1 LANPP
6 FKIGEFRR
14 LLKNKNNF
22 ANLLGLAIVGQL
34 NSLSCKGDLMRQT
47 AGTTSNA
54 LPADIRNATE
64 IPQAQSQA
72 ILPRRY
78 QRGAFNV
85 PVCIQQGSQQTHGE
99 TVDFTPGGLRLLCRT
114 IPALTPGSAL
124 NLTFQFG
131 ETCNLTTAAQVAYC
145 LEPSADEMCAVGIR
159 FAGLRDWEQTI
170 VLSALKEL
178 SESDQ
183 SRRASL
189 ITLHVSEN
197 TVAHEAAS
205 LVTGTPPPAIEL
217 RRHRRAPVTIPGT
230 LTLDGHAHDFHACDI
245 GADGMGL
252 TADVGLAAK
261 TPVVIQWRFNG
272 NVHHDI
278 AGQVVYSQPHTDIAG
293 ARFAIGITFLG
304 RREWETNTLA
314 AAAERLLAH
323 PEDQAG
329 STLAISVAGNALSLE
344 QKKFYCRSRQPLAGE
359 LGTLRTATRHAAK
372 IVGWGAYV
380 PPNELTNDDVNA
392 ILKVKGEATG
402 FADIVGRLTGI
413 KARRYAGSAM
423 LPSDLAVEASRQALQ
438 RAGID
443 PKEVDVIISCG
454 VARDVEEPATAYII
468 QEKLGADRAYC
479 FDLVNA
485 CNGFI
490 SALDVLDAF
499 IASGRCKTGLVA
511 VGDILSQYVTWD
523 AKSPNDLHMSSMSYT
538 FGDAGGAAV
547 LTHRSDTDTQG
558 LHGSWFLSDGSYWKV
573 AVIPLID
580 QKARYFKSNASN
592 IERAALEHV
601 PGGVEEVMQ
610 FLGWTVEDIKL
621 VIPHQVSSQIIED
634 LFYKRLRMPPEK
646 VLWSFPRHG
655 NVGAASMPV
664 ALCHAIDAGLA
675 SPGDKILLVGGSGGF
690 GAGVL
695 GLTL

>member
-1 LANPP
+1 MQPTAAT
-6 FKIGEFRR
+6 IS
-14 LLKNKNNF
+14 
-22 ANLLGLAIVGQL
+22 
-34 NSLSCKGDLMRQT
+34 NS
-47 AGTTSNA
+47 
-54 LPADIRNATE
+54 LPADIAKNAAGAPTTQ
-64 IPQAQSQA
+64 PRTHQ
-72 ILPRRY
+72 PRRY
-78 QRGAFNV
+78 QRGAFSV
-85 PVCIQQGSQQTHGE
+85 PVCIQQGAHQTHGE
-99 TVDFTPGGLRLLCRT
+99 TLDFTPGGLRLLCRNT
-114 IPALTPGSAL
+114 PALTQGSAL

-131 ETCNLTTAAQVAYC
+131 QTCNLNAAAQVAYC
-145 LEPSADEMCAVGIR
+145 LASSHDKTHTLGIR

-183 SRRASL
+183 SRQASL
-189 ITLHVSEN
+189 ITIHVGESSL
-197 TVAHEAAS
+197 AHEAVS
-205 LVTGTPPPAIEL
+205 LAAETLPPAVEL
-217 RRHRRAPVTIPGT
+217 RRCPRALARIPAR
-230 LTLDGHAHDFHACDI
+230 LTVDGQVYDFSTRNI
-245 GADGMGL
+245 GADGMQ
-252 TADVGLAAK
+252 LAANIDLAAN
-261 TPVVIQWRFNG
+261 TPLVVQWHFNG
-272 NVHHDI
+272 HVHYDI
-278 AGQVVYSQPHTDIAG
+278 AGQVVYNNRCEGAFDGPQGVGIA
-293 ARFAIGITFLG
+293 FLG
-304 RREWETNTLA
+304 RREWERKMLA
-314 AAAERLLAH
+314 AAAERLLTH

-329 STLAISVAGNALSLE
+329 SSIAISVAGHALSLG
-344 QKKFYCRSRQPLAGE
+344 QKKFYCRSRQPAADK
-359 LGTLRTATRHAAK
+359 LGMLRTATSHAAK
-372 IVGWGAYV
+372 IAGWGAYV
-380 PPNELTNDDVNA
+380 PPNELNNTDVNS
-392 ILKVKGEATG
+392 ILKVKGDSTG

-413 KARRYAGSAM
+413 KTRRYAGSAM
-423 LPSDLAVEASRQALQ
+423 LPSDLAVEAGRQALA
-438 RAGID
+438 RAGVD
-443 PKEVDVIISCG
+443 PRDLDVIISCG

-490 SALDVLDAF
+490 SALDVLDSF
-499 IASGRCKTGLVA
+499 IASGRCRTGLVA

-523 AKSPNDLHMSSMSYT
+523 AKSPNDLHMSSMGYT

-547 LTHRSDTDTQG
+547 LTRRDTNSQG

-601 PGGVEEVMQ
+601 PGGVEEVMT

-646 VLWSFPRHG
+646 IYWSFPHHG

-664 ALCHAIDAGLA
+664 ALCHAMEAGLA
-675 SPGDKILLVGGSGGF
+675 APGDKILLVGGSGGF
-690 GAGVL
+690 GAGVI

>member
-1 LANPP
+1 
-6 FKIGEFRR
+6 
-14 LLKNKNNF
+14 
-22 ANLLGLAIVGQL
+22 
-34 NSLSCKGDLMRQT
+34 MRPT
-47 AGTTSNA
+47 VGTTSNA
-54 LPADIRNATE
+54 LPLDIKNPAE
-64 IPQAQSQA
+64 APQAQPRSIQ
-72 ILPRRY
+72 PRRY
-78 QRGAFNV
+78 QRNAFSV
-85 PVCIQQGSQQTHGE
+85 PVCIQQGLQQTHGE
-99 TVDFTPGGLRLLCRT
+99 TLDFTPGGFRLFCRNA
-114 IPALTPGSAL
+114 PVLAPGSAL

-145 LEPSADEMCAVGIR
+145 LESSNDKTHTMGIR
-159 FAGLRDWEQTI
+159 FAGMRDWEQTI

-183 SRRASL
+183 SRQTSL
-189 ITLHVSEN
+189 ITLHVGEN
-197 TVAHEAAS
+197 TVAHEAVA
-205 LVTGTPPPAIEL
+205 LATGTLPSATEL
-217 RRHRRAPVTIPGT
+217 RRCQRALARIPVK
-230 LTLDGHAHDFHACDI
+230 LTLDGHVYDAHTRDI
-245 GADGMGL
+245 GADGMQL
-252 TADVGLAAK
+252 TANVELTAK
-261 TPVVIQWRFNG
+261 APLVIQWRFNG

-278 AGQVVYSQPHTDIAG
+278 AGQVVYSKPHDDTPDG
-293 ARFAIGITFLG
+293 QYGIGITFIG
-304 RREWETNTLA
+304 RREWEIKTLA
-314 AAAERLLAH
+314 AAAERLLTH

-329 STLAISVAGNALSLE
+329 STLTIALASHALSLG
-344 QKKFYCRSRQPLAGE
+344 QKKFYCRSRQPFTGK
-359 LGTLRTATRHAAK
+359 LGMLRTATPHAAK

-392 ILKVKGEATG
+392 ILKVKGNTTS

-413 KARRYAGSAM
+413 KTRRYAGSAM
-423 LPSDLAVEASRQALQ
+423 LPSDLAVNASRQALN

-443 PKEVDVIISCG
+443 PKDVDVIISCG

-499 IASGRCKTGLVA
+499 IASGRCKIGLVA
-511 VGDILSQYVTWD
+511 VGDILSQYITWD
-523 AKSPNDLHMSSMSYT
+523 TKSPNDLHMSSMGYT

-547 LTHRSDTDTQG
+547 LTGRSDTDTQG

-601 PGGVEEVMQ
+601 PGGVEEVMK

-646 VLWSFPRHG
+646 VFWSFPHHG

-664 ALCHAIDAGLA
+664 ALCQAIDAGLA
-675 SPGDKILLVGGSGGF
+675 APGDKILLVGGSGGF

>member
-1 LANPP
+1 
-6 FKIGEFRR
+6 
-14 LLKNKNNF
+14 
-22 ANLLGLAIVGQL
+22 
-34 NSLSCKGDLMRQT
+34 MRP
-47 AGTTSNA
+47 GSDTTSRA
-54 LPADIRNATE
+54 LPADTKNIAAASPAPAPPR
-64 IPQAQSQA
+64 A
-72 ILPRRY
+72 IQPRRY
-78 QRGAFNV
+78 QRGAFSV
-85 PVCIQQGSQQTHGE
+85 SVCIQQGTHQIYGE
-99 TVDFTPGGLRLLCRT
+99 TLDFTPGGLRLLCRNT
-114 IPALTPGSAL
+114 PALAPGSAL
-124 NLTFQFG
+124 NLTLQFG
-131 ETCNLTTAAQVAYC
+131 QTCNLNTVAQVAYC
-145 LEPSADEMCAVGIR
+145 LESFQDKTHIMGIR

-183 SRRASL
+183 SRQASL
-189 ITLHVSEN
+189 ITMHISESAL
-197 TVAHEAAS
+197 AHEAVVLANETLPS
-205 LVTGTPPPAIEL
+205 AIEL
-217 RRHRRAPVTIPGT
+217 RRCQRAPARIPVT
-230 LTLDGHAHDFHACDI
+230 LTMNGRVYDLHTRNI
-245 GADGMGL
+245 GAGGMQL
-252 TADVGLAAK
+252 TAGVDLTVRMPL
-261 TPVVIQWRFNG
+261 VVRWRFNG

-278 AGQVVYSQPHTDIAG
+278 AAQVVYSRKIDG
-293 ARFAIGITFLG
+293 AANDQYETGISFLG
-304 RREWETNTLA
+304 RREWEARTLA
-314 AAAERLLAH
+314 AAAERLLTH

-329 STLAISVAGNALSLE
+329 SALAISVASNALSLE
-344 QKKFYCRSRQPLAGE
+344 QKKFYGRSRQPLAGE
-359 LGTLRTATRHAAK
+359 LGTLRTTTPHAAK

-380 PPNELTNDDVNA
+380 PPNELKNDAINA
-392 ILKVKGEATG
+392 ILKVKGDATS
-402 FADIVGRLTGI
+402 FADIVDRLTGI
-413 KARRYAGSAM
+413 KTRRYAGSAM
-423 LPSDLAVEASRQALQ
+423 LPSDLAVEASRQALN
-438 RAGID
+438 RAGISPRD
-443 PKEVDVIISCG
+443 VDVIISCG

-499 IASGRCKTGLVA
+499 IASGRCNTGLVA

-547 LTHRSDTDTQG
+547 LTRRNETDTQG
-558 LHGSWFLSDGSYWKV
+558 LQGSWFLSDGSYWKV

-601 PGGVEEVMQ
+601 PGGVEEVMK

-646 VLWSFPRHG
+646 VFWSFPLHG

-664 ALCHAIDAGLA
+664 ALCNAMDAGLVTT
-675 SPGDKILLVGGSGGF
+675 GDRILLVGGSGGF

>member
-1 LANPP
+1 
-6 FKIGEFRR
+6 
-14 LLKNKNNF
+14 
-22 ANLLGLAIVGQL
+22 
-34 NSLSCKGDLMRQT
+34 MRHNADT
-47 AGTTSNA
+47 ISNV
-54 LPADIRNATE
+54 LPADLKNIAAASPTPTQPRT
-64 IPQAQSQA
+64 IH
-72 ILPRRY
+72 PRRY
-78 QRGAFNV
+78 QRGAFVV
-85 PVCIQQGSQQTHGE
+85 PVCIQRGAHQIHGE
-99 TVDFTPGGLRLLCRT
+99 TMDFTPGGLRLLCRNA
-114 IPALTPGSAL
+114 PALAPGFAL

-131 ETCNLTTAAQVAYC
+131 QTCNLNAVAQVAYC
-145 LEPSADEMCAVGIR
+145 LESFQDKTHIMGIR
-159 FAGLRDWEQTI
+159 FAGMRDWEQTI

-183 SRRASL
+183 SRQASL
-189 ITLHVSEN
+189 ITIHISESAL
-197 TVAHEAAS
+197 AHEAIS
-205 LVTGTPPPAIEL
+205 LATETLPPAIEL
-217 RRHRRAPVTIPGT
+217 RRHQRARVRIPVK
-230 LTLDGHAHDFHACDI
+230 LTVDGHVHDFHTRDI
-245 GADGMGL
+245 GAGGMQL
-252 TADVGLAAK
+252 TTDVELAAK
-261 TPVVIQWRFNG
+261 TPLVVQWRFNG

-278 AGQVVYSQPHTDIAG
+278 AGQVVYSRKIDG
-293 ARFAIGITFLG
+293 AANDQHEIGITFLG
-304 RREWETNTLA
+304 RREWEAKTLA
-314 AAAERLLAH
+314 AAAERLLTN

-329 STLAISVAGNALSLE
+329 STLAISVAGNALSLG

-359 LGTLRTATRHAAK
+359 LGMLRTATSHAAK

-380 PPNELTNDDVNA
+380 PPNEVQNDDVNA
-392 ILKVKGEATG
+392 ILKVKGDTTS

-413 KARRYAGSAM
+413 KTRRYAGSAM
-423 LPSDLAVEASRQALQ
+423 LPSDLAVEASRQALN

-511 VGDILSQYVTWD
+511 VGDILSQYITWD
-523 AKSPNDLHMSSMSYT
+523 TKSPNDLHMSSMGYT

-547 LTHRSDTDTQG
+547 LTRRNETDTQG

-580 QKARYFKSNASN
+580 QQARYFKSNASN

-601 PGGVEEVMQ
+601 PGGVEEVMK
-610 FLGWTVEDIKL
+610 FLGWTIEDIKL

-646 VLWSFPRHG
+646 VFWSFPLHG

-664 ALCHAIDAGLA
+664 ALCNAMDAGLA
-675 SPGDKILLVGGSGGF
+675 TTGDKILLVGGSGGF

>member
-1 LANPP
+1 M
-6 FKIGEFRR
+6 RH
-14 LLKNKNNF
+14 
-22 ANLLGLAIVGQL
+22 
-34 NSLSCKGDLMRQT
+34 SGDT
-47 AGTTSNA
+47 VSNA
-54 LPADIRNATE
+54 LSADLKNVSAVSPTPTQPR
-64 IPQAQSQA
+64 A
-72 ILPRRY
+72 IQPRRY
-78 QRGAFNV
+78 QRGAFSV
-85 PVCIQQGSQQTHGE
+85 PVCIQQGAQQIHGE
-99 TVDFTPGGLRLLCRT
+99 TMDFTPGGLRLLCRNAPT
-114 IPALTPGSAL
+114 LVPGFAL

-131 ETCNLTTAAQVAYC
+131 PTCNLNAMAQVAYC
-145 LEPSADEMCAVGIR
+145 LESSQDKTHIMGIR
-159 FAGLRDWEQTI
+159 FAGMRDWEQTI

-183 SRRASL
+183 SRQASL
-189 ITLHVSEN
+189 ITIHISESAL
-197 TVAHEAAS
+197 AHEANS
-205 LVTGTPPPAIEL
+205 LATETFPPVIEL
-217 RRHRRAPVTIPGT
+217 RRRQRVLVQIPVT
-230 LTLDGHAHDFHACDI
+230 LTVDGHVHNFHTRNI
-245 GADGMGL
+245 GAGGMQL
-252 TADVGLAAK
+252 MADVELTIK
-261 TPVVIQWRFNG
+261 TPLVVQWRFNG

-278 AGQVVYSQPHTDIAG
+278 AGQVIYSRKIDGG
-293 ARFAIGITFLG
+293 ANDQYGIGIMFLG
-304 RREWETNTLA
+304 RREWEAKTLSV
-314 AAAERLLAH
+314 AAERLFTH

-329 STLAISVAGNALSLE
+329 STLAISVASNALSLG

-359 LGTLRTATRHAAK
+359 LGTLRTATSHAAK

-380 PPNELTNDDVNA
+380 PPNELKNDDINA
-392 ILKVKGEATG
+392 ILKVKGDTTS

-423 LPSDLAVEASRQALQ
+423 LPSDLAVNASRQALN

-443 PKEVDVIISCG
+443 PKDLDVIISCG

-523 AKSPNDLHMSSMSYT
+523 TKSPNDLHMSSMSYT

-547 LTHRSDTDTQG
+547 LTRRNKTDTQG
-558 LHGSWFLSDGSYWKV
+558 LQGSWFLSDGSYWKV

-580 QKARYFKSNASN
+580 QQARYFKSNASN

-601 PGGVEEVMQ
+601 PGGVEEVMK
-610 FLGWTVEDIKL
+610 FLGWTIEDIKL

-634 LFYKRLRMPPEK
+634 LFYKRLRVPPEK
-646 VLWSFPRHG
+646 VFWSFPVHG

-664 ALCHAIDAGLA
+664 ALCNAMDAGLA
-675 SPGDKILLVGGSGGF
+675 TTGDKILLVGGSGGF